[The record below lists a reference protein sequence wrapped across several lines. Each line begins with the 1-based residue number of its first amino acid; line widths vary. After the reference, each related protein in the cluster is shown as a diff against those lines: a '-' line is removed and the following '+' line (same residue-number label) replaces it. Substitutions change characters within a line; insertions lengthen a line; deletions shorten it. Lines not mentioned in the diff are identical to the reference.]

1 MSIHFYIK
9 YHTKPGQALFIS
21 GNNDVLGNNDA
32 TKALALSYLNSDYW
46 HAKIEFPVDFDD
58 TVLYKYFL
66 KDIDGSEIYDGEEN
80 RSIDLSVINDNFIDV
95 YDIWNAAGDV
105 RNVFFTRAFSKVL
118 LAPVTKIKAD
128 VLKKGTHIFRV
139 KAPLLQ
145 SREVI
150 CMCGSTENLK
160 KWSTSEP
167 ILLMAENDW
176 FEANVTFNE
185 NEWPATYKYGI
196 YNIEQ
201 KKMVRFEEGENRTI
215 QKSEANVGTIIMH
228 DGFVNCGVSN
238 WRGAGVTIP
247 VFSLRSSKDFGVGEF
262 TDIPL
267 LVDWAKNT
275 GIKLIQLL
283 PVNDTTATHTSH
295 DSYPYGAIS
304 AFAMH
309 PLYINLDKI
318 AGEQYTSI
326 LKPLRKMQKQLNDL
340 PVSDYEQVMK
350 FKWSA
355 LKELYL
361 ALKSD
366 FKNDL
371 DYFEFFELN
380 RHWLVPYAAF
390 SYLRDKNKTSDFN
403 KWKKYSVYNE
413 SEIQKLVSPSKK
425 HYDEIA
431 FFYFVQYHL
440 HLQMKA
446 AVDYA
451 HKNKIILKGDIPIG
465 IHRFGCDAWTN
476 PSLYNM
482 DEQSGAPPD
491 DFAIKG
497 QNWGF
502 PTYNWEQ
509 MKQDGFQW
517 WRLRFDQM
525 SNYFD
530 AFRIDHILGFF
541 RIWSIPLNSIEGIM
555 GRFVPAIPVDVS
567 EFYNNNIWF
576 DYNRY
581 CKPFITDEIINSVF
595 NDKVN
600 YVKETFLELLAY
612 GNYNLKEPFNTQ
624 RKVEQYFF
632 QNKIEDAV
640 KIKQG
645 LFDVISNVI
654 LFEEE
659 NSGGQKFH
667 FRFDI
672 ENTSSFQQLEY
683 HTRGRIHDLYLNYFY
698 RRQDNFWRK
707 EALKK
712 LPQLKRSTSM
722 LICGEDLGMVPHC
735 VPEVMKDLGILS
747 LEIERMPKDLSKEFF
762 HPNDSPYLAVVTP
775 STHDTS
781 TIRGWWEENRAKT
794 QKFYNYMLGH
804 YGEAPYFCE
813 PWINK
818 EIVLQNLYS
827 PAMWSIFLLQD
838 LLGMNGDIRREN
850 PGEERI
856 NVPSDSNHYWGY
868 RMHLT
873 LENLLKENEFN
884 NEVKKYVSECGRTTF
899 V

>member
-431 FFYFVQYHL
+431 FFYFIQYHL
-440 HLQMKA
+440 HLQMKS

-667 FRFDI
+667 FRFGI

-873 LENLLKENEFN
+873 LESLLKENEFN

>member
-403 KWKKYSVYNE
+403 KWKKYGVYNE

-431 FFYFVQYHL
+431 FFYFIQYHL
-440 HLQMKA
+440 HLQMKS

-659 NSGGQKFH
+659 KSGGQKFH

-775 STHDTS
+775 STHDMS
-781 TIRGWWEENRAKT
+781 TIRGWWEEDRAKT

>member
-595 NDKVN
+595 NDKAN

-667 FRFDI
+667 FRFGI

>member
-431 FFYFVQYHL
+431 FFYFIQYHL
-440 HLQMKA
+440 HLQMKS

-667 FRFDI
+667 FRFGI

>member
-145 SREVI
+145 SGEVI

-632 QNKIEDAV
+632 QNKIEDAA

-667 FRFDI
+667 FRFGI

-856 NVPSDSNHYWGY
+856 NVPSDPNHYWGY

>member
-9 YHTKPGQALFIS
+9 YHTKPGQSLFIS

-145 SREVI
+145 SGEVI

-176 FEANVTFNE
+176 LEANVTFNE

-228 DGFVNCGVSN
+228 DGFVNCGVGN

-431 FFYFVQYHL
+431 FFYFIQYHL
-440 HLQMKA
+440 HLQMKS

-667 FRFDI
+667 FRFGI

-873 LENLLKENEFN
+873 LENLLKENEFS

>member
-9 YHTKPGQALFIS
+9 YHTKPGQSLFIS

-431 FFYFVQYHL
+431 FFYFIQYHL
-440 HLQMKA
+440 HLQMKS

-667 FRFDI
+667 FRFCI
-672 ENTSSFQQLEY
+672 ENTSSFQHLEY

>member
-431 FFYFVQYHL
+431 FFYFIQYHL
-440 HLQMKA
+440 HLQMKS

-482 DEQSGAPPD
+482 NEQSGAPPD

-555 GRFVPAIPVDVS
+555 GRFFPAIPVDVS

-595 NDKVN
+595 NDKAN

-612 GNYNLKEPFNTQ
+612 GHYNLKEPFNTQ

-667 FRFDI
+667 FRFGI

>member
-9 YHTKPGQALFIS
+9 YHTKPGQSLFIS

-361 ALKSD
+361 ASKSD

-431 FFYFVQYHL
+431 FFYFIQYHL
-440 HLQMKA
+440 HLQMKS

-632 QNKIEDAV
+632 QNKIEDAA

-667 FRFDI
+667 FRFGI

-856 NVPSDSNHYWGY
+856 NVPSDPNHYWGY